1 MAKVVV
7 INGKKYWSDF
17 KENLTAVEN
26 ILDEDKAR
34 DKVVEACCSRAVKL
48 NKQLVE
54 AKKKIVR
61 RVTEYLASVAEKYGT
76 NWKGNTII
84 VNFGQY
90 YRVIVKVQ
98 NFISFDEK
106 LNVAKSKIMECLD
119 EWSSDSN
126 PALIALV
133 DKAFETDRKG
143 KINREFIFKLTRMK
157 MEPKTCKEKWEEAMQ
172 LLRDS
177 MFVESSKD
185 YYTFQY
191 RGDDDKWETI
201 VLDFAAL

>member
-17 KENLTAVEN
+17 KENLTSVEN

-34 DKVVEACCSRAVKL
+34 DKVVEACCSRAIKL

-54 AKKKIVR
+54 AKKKIIR
-61 RVTEYLASVAEKYGT
+61 RVSEYLNSVAEKHGA

-106 LNVAKSKIMECLD
+106 LNIAKSKIMECLD

-143 KINREFIFKLTRMK
+143 KINREFVFKLTRMK
-157 MEPKTCKEKWEEAMQ
+157 MKPKTCKEKWEEAMQ

-201 VLDFAAL
+201 LLDFAAL